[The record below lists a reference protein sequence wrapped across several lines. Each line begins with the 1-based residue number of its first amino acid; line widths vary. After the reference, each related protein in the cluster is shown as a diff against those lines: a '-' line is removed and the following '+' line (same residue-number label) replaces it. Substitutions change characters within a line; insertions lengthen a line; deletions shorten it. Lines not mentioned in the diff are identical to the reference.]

1 MLAIICVKLLMAA
14 VQYLLR
20 RGLKLQKQIAFST
33 IFLYMYCKAVL
44 AHQLKEVEELR
55 TAEKNC

>member
-1 MLAIICVKLLMAA
+1 MLVYVKVLMAA

-55 TAEKNC
+55 TAEK